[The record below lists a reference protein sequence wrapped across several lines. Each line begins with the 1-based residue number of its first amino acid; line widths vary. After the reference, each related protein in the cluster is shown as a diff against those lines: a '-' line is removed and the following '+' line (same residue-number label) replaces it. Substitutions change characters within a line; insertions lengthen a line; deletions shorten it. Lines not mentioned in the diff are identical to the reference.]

1 MRLPWPTNLRSR
13 LTFWYVSVLAVLLL
27 IYAAIVF
34 VFQYGVLTRQ
44 LFHDEVQDIIT
55 AEGLLFFDSQ
65 GSLQLKEDYFS
76 RPQSHLLVDRMME
89 VRDLSGNVLYR
100 SATLRGMPLGG
111 PNKHGEGDADFDP
124 RIVWLE
130 DGSHAFVISHIHSMQ
145 GRTLLIRLGYSL
157 VPLRDR
163 MLQFLL
169 LLLIAIPAALILAAV
184 AGQVVAKRALHP
196 LQEMATRAEGITVT
210 NLNQRLIIVNPEDE
224 LGQMGRVF
232 NHVLD
237 RLEQAFNQLQR
248 FTADAA
254 HELRTPLAALRTI
267 GEVALEK
274 GQGSAEYREALSNI
288 LEETSR
294 LNETI
299 ESLLLLARAEADGN
313 KTIFAVSELVNEVL
327 SLLEVIIEERKVSII
342 QEGEFLG
349 RAQVRANRSLLRI
362 AIVNILHN
370 ALKFSPN
377 ESVLRIS
384 YSRLETVV
392 PQLQVAFQDQGPGI
406 APGEHRQVFER
417 FFTSPAHDTASK
429 SGSGLG
435 LSVAKLVIDRIG
447 GGIQFDQEV
456 QVGAKCILTLPISG

>member
-1 MRLPWPTNLRSR
+1 
-13 LTFWYVSVLAVLLL
+13 
-27 IYAAIVF
+27 
-34 VFQYGVLTRQ
+34 
-44 LFHDEVQDIIT
+44 
-55 AEGLLFFDSQ
+55 
-65 GSLQLKEDYFS
+65 
-76 RPQSHLLVDRMME
+76 
-89 VRDLSGNVLYR
+89 
-100 SATLRGMPLGG
+100 MPLGG

-406 APGEHRQVFER
+406 APGEHQQVFER

>member
-1 MRLPWPTNLRSR
+1 
-13 LTFWYVSVLAVLLL
+13 VSVLAVLLL